1 MYDELSN
8 LIPTDVSYQKAV
20 IQTPSVL
27 TVSTK
32 GTATFHCDIT
42 KDERK
47 VVNWYKQVP
56 GGAPQYVLRFYHSW
70 SSSTSSSSDKYGSGF
85 SSDHFTSKATSD
97 KDYQFIIS
105 NVEETGTALLKRTY
119 HSDIHHDKNLLTK
132 YTHFCFQMF

>member
-1 MYDELSN
+1 MF
-8 LIPTDVSYQKAV
+8 LIPTDVSCQKAV

-32 GTATFHCDIT
+32 GTVTFHCDIS
-42 KDERK
+42 KDEK
-47 VVNWYKQVP
+47 KFVFWYKQVP
-56 GGAPQYVLRFYHSW
+56 GGGPQYVLKFYRTHPSP
-70 SSSTSSSSDKYGSGF
+70 DQYGSGF
-85 SSDHFTSKATSD
+85 SSDRFTSKATSD